1 MRILFLDDSPERQR
15 RFKMSRIGCILV
27 QAFSYAEAVRAL
39 SEESQF
45 DEVYLDHDLSEKAA
59 AGAPEQGEKT
69 GADVA
74 RYITTMPKEK
84 IPKTVYIHSFNFSG
98 RVRMVQILGDAGIKA
113 IVQPFTA

>member
-1 MRILFLDDSPERQR
+1 MRVFFLDDSHERQR

-27 QAFSYAEAVRAL
+27 QAFTYAEAIRAL
-39 SEESQF
+39 QEEAQF
-45 DEVYLDHDLSEKAA
+45 DEAYLDHDLSEKAA

-74 RYITTMPKEK
+74 RYITTMPKDK
-84 IPKTVYIHSFNFSG
+84 IPKVIYIHSFNFSG